1 MGGLD
6 LELDLDPGE
15 GTEACASERA
25 SERRGN
31 ASECGMCACRC
42 GRVPSVSLDSRE
54 RRSPLNEWVGLD
66 EYACGV

>member
-1 MGGLD
+1 MDGDGDGWLGLG
-6 LELDLDPGE
+6 LEE

-25 SERRGN
+25 GEV
-31 ASECGMCACRC
+31 GMRMQM
-42 GRVPSVSLDSRE
+42 PSVSLDSRE